1 MKSYGLAL
9 AAIMALAA
17 PAGAQQ
23 LGTPPPPASGTFGAT
38 PQAGGGAAA
47 QQQPAPQLQTG
58 EVVSTETPVG
68 QPYVRES
75 HGDWQ
80 VVCIKAE
87 SGPEPCQ
94 IRQTMFDTQRNAVSE
109 ITMYALS
116 SEAQPEVAAGAT
128 IITPLQT
135 LLTERVGLT
144 INEDLS
150 KRYDFQFC
158 DPNGC
163 VAQFG
168 LTAEEVQAMRDGSRS
183 LVRIVPV
190 LAPDQPIVVNLSLS
204 GFTAAFE
211 ALGS

>member
-1 MKSYGLAL
+1 MKRYGLAL
-9 AAIMALAA
+9 AIAVGLAL

-23 LGTPPPPASGTFGAT
+23 LGTPPPPASGGGFGST
-38 PQAGGGAAA
+38 PSAP
-47 QQQPAPQLQTG
+47 QQQPQQSAPQLQTG
-58 EVVSTETPVG
+58 QSVSNETPVG

-80 VVCIKAE
+80 VVCIKVAE
-87 SGPEPCQ
+87 GQEPCQ
-94 IRQTMFDTQRNAVSE
+94 MRQTIFDQQRNAVAE
-109 ITMYALS
+109 MTMYQINAPQ
-116 SEAQPEVAAGAT
+116 QPEVAAGAS

-135 LLTERVGLT
+135 LLTERVRLT
-144 INEDLS
+144 ITEDES
-150 KRYDFQFC
+150 KLYDFQFC

-168 LTAEEVQAMRDGSRS
+168 LTQDEVQAMRDGNRA
-183 LVRIVPV
+183 LIRIVPV
-190 LAPDQPIVVNLSLS
+190 LAPDQPITVNLSLS